1 MNILKA
7 KHHSKEPSDTQKMP
21 PMASLRDLYG
31 LVQPMLRKHRLRLL
45 VGFVTLISVDLLQL
59 LIPRFVKTAVDAL
72 AAGTATH
79 ALLTRMAVIIFIF
92 ALTIAVMRFVWRYLI
107 IGFSRLLEVSL
118 RNRLFQHILCMDQ
131 PFFER
136 WTTGNLMA
144 HASNDLSV
152 VQMAFG
158 MGLVAAVDAAIMSTA
173 ALAFMLA
180 IDVQLTILV
189 LLPMPILVVCTK
201 VLSGMLHNRFNI
213 VQAQFSLLTESARA
227 VLTSIRL
234 IKAYTL
240 EKFQT
245 EHYRQLGEEYVQ
257 NNLKVARIQG
267 LLAPVSTLVGS
278 IGMLLLLYFGGKKVI
293 GGQISI
299 GSFVAFVSYLYLL
312 IWPMMAVGWVA
323 NIAQRGVTGL
333 RRIYQLLAESPDVER
348 GESKT
353 HLLEK
358 PVHYSCRHLN
368 FSYAGIAREAISDL
382 SLDLS
387 PGIIGLTGRTGSGK
401 TTFCKLLLRMYP
413 VGSHM
418 LFFQDYDVNDLSQA
432 EIREQ
437 IAYVS
442 QETFLFADSIAV
454 NIALGKPQASMEEI
468 RAAARD
474 AAIDEEIS
482 VFNDGYQ
489 AAIGERGV
497 RLSGGQRQRIALA
510 RALLCNRP
518 MLVIDDGLS
527 AVDVETEQR
536 IVQTLRTRY
545 ADKTILM
552 VSHRVNV
559 LRHADNIIILE
570 DGRISGK
577 GNHAELLQH
586 DFYRIMVEKQQDYA

>member
-1 MNILKA
+1 
-7 KHHSKEPSDTQKMP
+7 
-21 PMASLRDLYG
+21 MASLRDLYG
-31 LVQPMLRKHRLRLL
+31 LVQSMLRKHRLRLL
-45 VGFVTLISVDLLQL
+45 VGCVTLISVDLLQL

-333 RRIYQLLAESPDVER
+333 RRIHQLLAEPPDVER

-353 HLLEK
+353 HLLKK
-358 PVHYSCRHLN
+358 PAHYSCRHLS

-382 SLDLS
+382 SLDLI
-387 PGIIGLTGRTGSGK
+387 PGIIGLTGRTGS
-401 TTFCKLLLRMYP
+401 
-413 VGSHM
+413 
-418 LFFQDYDVNDLSQA
+418 
-432 EIREQ
+432 
-437 IAYVS
+437 
-442 QETFLFADSIAV
+442 
-454 NIALGKPQASMEEI
+454 
-468 RAAARD
+468 
-474 AAIDEEIS
+474 
-482 VFNDGYQ
+482 
-489 AAIGERGV
+489 
-497 RLSGGQRQRIALA
+497 
-510 RALLCNRP
+510 
-518 MLVIDDGLS
+518 
-527 AVDVETEQR
+527 
-536 IVQTLRTRY
+536 
-545 ADKTILM
+545 
-552 VSHRVNV
+552 
-559 LRHADNIIILE
+559 
-570 DGRISGK
+570 
-577 GNHAELLQH
+577 
-586 DFYRIMVEKQQDYA
+586 